1 MKNCKKIL
9 MTVLLCMLVI
19 SLSPLLVQ
27 AKRKPKLNR
36 KWKVVDQ
43 GKIFYLRVKNT
54 KKKVRWRSTNPDVV
68 MLRPISRKKAVL
80 LAKSPGRAY
89 VVAKVGSRYLKCLVG
104 VKAPETD
111 PENEANTNTDVTPAE
126 LPGSDLEIVHTVTK
140 LDFTRWIQS
149 FTMDSKYYY
158 FIQMTSAYTGN
169 LRITR
174 VKYAGLGKY
183 LKDHMDLIN
192 FSHGTNIDCST
203 YNGVT
208 YLWTGSGAKSGSDVS
223 RAISC
228 FPYVKNGRIYNHS
241 TISYLIPHLGK
252 GARVTNVYPAIN
264 EKGNKLM
271 VRYTR
276 SGKQYFQ
283 AYKLKKGTQI
293 VPSQPLFTM
302 AFTLPIA
309 DFQGFDYYKNSVK
322 TIEGSPSQAF
332 LSGYDRTRTFY
343 PTMIRTYT
351 RGSTVVGKK
360 VIMGASALTFREPEG
375 IKVTSNGQTIIMFVS
390 NTLTDQSC
398 NIYRVK

>member
-1 MKNCKKIL
+1 M
-9 MTVLLCMLVI
+9 LLCMLAV
-19 SLSPLLVQ
+19 SMSPLLVQ
-27 AKRKPKLNR
+27 AKKPKLNR
-36 KWKVVDQ
+36 KWKVVEQ
-43 GKIFYLRVKNT
+43 GEVFFLRVKNT

-68 MLRPISRKKAVL
+68 VLRPISRKKAVL
-80 LAKSPGRAY
+80 KAKSPGRAY
-89 VVAKVGSRYLKCLVG
+89 VVAKVGSRYLKCLIG
-104 VKAPETD
+104 VTA
-111 PENEANTNTDVTPAE
+111 PENEADSGANTNTDITPDE

-140 LDFTRWIQS
+140 LDFPRWIQS
-149 FTMDSKYYY
+149 FTMDDKYYY
-158 FIQMTSAYTGN
+158 FIQMTSANTGN

-192 FSHGTNIDCST
+192 FGHGTNLDCST

-208 YLWTGSGAKSGSDVS
+208 YLWTGSGAKAGSDVS

-228 FPYVKNGRIYNHS
+228 FPYVKNSRINNHS
-241 TISYLIPHLGK
+241 PISYLIPHLGK
-252 GARVTNVYPAIN
+252 GSNVTNVYPAVN
-264 EKGNKLM
+264 ETGDKLM

-283 AYKLKKGTQI
+283 AYTLVNGTQI
-293 VPSQPLFTM
+293 NPKKPLFYM
-302 AFTLPIA
+302 AFTLPVA

-322 TIEGSPSQAF
+322 TIEGSPSQVF
-332 LSGYDRTRTFY
+332 LAGYDRTRTFY

-351 RGSTVVGKK
+351 KGSKNVAKR
-360 VIMGASALTFREPEG
+360 VINGASALTFREPEG
-375 IKVTSNGQTIIMFVS
+375 IKVTSSGQTIIMFVS